1 MLLGFDG
8 LDDMWSSL
16 KAQPSCLKEHKYR
29 GGVGMTLRWYYLVSS
44 ASVWRAVS
52 NCHHEPPL
60 CLTGKQV
67 MCAGARVNSCQVTAH
82 PGA

>member
-1 MLLGFDG
+1 MAPMNIEEHMSLLN
-8 LDDMWSSL
+8 
-16 KAQPSCLKEHKYR
+16 
-29 GGVGMTLRWYYLVSS
+29 VG
-44 ASVWRAVS
+44 ASFGYMPMSGMWRAVS

-82 PGA
+82 PGAW